1 MDLLIEIKRFY
12 DILVENKL
20 KDAVSLEA
28 IEAAAE
34 EVFDGKW
41 KILTKEIKIVYSNE
55 IVIALNTQLDKIK
68 EIVANEKNN

>member
-20 KDAVSLEA
+20 KDAVSLDV

-41 KILTKEIKIVYSNE
+41 KVLTKEIKIVYNNE
-55 IVIALNTQLDKIK
+55 IVTALNAQLDKIK